1 MLQKLFNNQL
11 SFHELCADSTT
22 NSFPMTAKPKI
33 LNTPEVGRG
42 SLHVYCGDL
51 QRDSLQLCKKRVSKN
66 HWGKQGQGCDC
77 CCALQEKSKQEWG
90 KQGKG
95 CDCNS
100 IERSRQVATCQQV
113 EVHEVLLTEDAST
126 FSSSIN
132 RGRLDSQ
139 VNTHLLLVV
148 QDRYKNVKKRG
159 NKHLPKGVQNLTE
172 RKKKLN
178 LSMDVKK

>member
-1 MLQKLFNNQL
+1 
-11 SFHELCADSTT
+11 
-22 NSFPMTAKPKI
+22 MTAKPKI

-100 IERSRQVATCQQV
+100 IERSRHVATCQQV

-159 NKHLPKGVQNLTE
+159 NKHLPKGVQYLTE
-172 RKKKLN
+172 RKKN
-178 LSMDVKK
+178 LIYQ

>member
-1 MLQKLFNNQL
+1 M
-11 SFHELCADSTT
+11 
-22 NSFPMTAKPKI
+22 
-33 LNTPEVGRG
+33 
-42 SLHVYCGDL
+42 
-51 QRDSLQLCKKRVSKN
+51 
-66 HWGKQGQGCDC
+66 
-77 CCALQEKSKQEWG
+77 
-90 KQGKG
+90 
-95 CDCNS
+95 
-100 IERSRQVATCQQV
+100 ATCQQV

-178 LSMDVKK
+178 LSMNVKK